1 MNVQRDPD
9 AILAEWLEE
18 GPTVLPEP
26 TRRAIAVVTRTT
38 NQTRRPIWMP
48 LRRPSMNPYARIAV
62 VATVLVLLVGGAL
75 YALTPTN
82 NGVGGPPGSPA
93 LSTPASSP
101 TPASSSAAPSSTAF
115 TSAAFKIPIGFT
127 LSDGWSIA
135 TDEQGEVSLEHGAAV
150 AAIMSL
156 DSMTVRGATSTAPWV
171 PWPDDVHAWLAG
183 RPEFSPTAAR
193 AGVVGGRR
201 GHRRRGLRP
210 GEDHRPR
217 RLAQVRDGSLGRLQ
231 HEGLRAWERP
241 PRRGQDGPEVR
252 ARGDDGW
259 PDRHLRRGKRLT
271 RSNPWD
277 LDLPLG
283 PPALPQS
290 GNASGPRSLSS
301 RASPEASSAGS
312 HEYG

>member
-1 MNVQRDPD
+1 MNIQRDPD

-26 TRRAIAVVTRTT
+26 TRRAIAVVTRTA

-82 NGVGGPPGSPA
+82 NGVGSPPGSPA
-93 LSTPASSP
+93 LSTPAPSP
-101 TPASSSAAPSSTAF
+101 TPSPASPSAATSSATSF
-115 TSAAFKIPIGFT
+115 TSAAFKVPIGFT

-156 DSMTVRGATSTAPWV
+156 DSTTVRGATSTAPWV

-193 AGVVGGRR
+193 TGVVGGRPAVIVDADYVR
-201 GHRRRGLRP
+201 EKITDHGDWLKYGKNHSDGYNMKGSGPGSVHLVVVKTGPKSGL
-210 GEDHRPR
+210 
-217 RLAQVRDGSLGRLQ
+217 VVMM
-231 HEGLRAWERP
+231 
-241 PRRGQDGPEVR
+241 DGPTDTFGG
-252 ARGDDGW
+252 ASASL
-259 PDRHLRRGKRLT
+259 DRILGTLT
-271 RSNPWD
+271 FR
-277 LDLPLG
+277 
-283 PPALPQS
+283 
-290 GNASGPRSLSS
+290 
-301 RASPEASSAGS
+301 
-312 HEYG
+312 

>member
-18 GPTVLPEP
+18 GPTVLPEQ

-48 LRRPSMNPYARIAV
+48 LRRPSMNPYARIAA

-101 TPASSSAAPSSTAF
+101 TPASSSAAPSSRAF

-135 TDEQGEVSLEHGAAV
+135 TDEQGEVSLRHGDAI

-156 DSMTVRGATSTAPWV
+156 DSLTVRGATSTAPLV
-171 PWPDDVHAWLAG
+171 PWPDDIHAWLAG
-183 RPEFSPTAAR
+183 RPEFRPTAAR
-193 AGVVGGRR
+193 AGVVGGRPAVIVDAEYVR
-201 GHRRRGLRP
+201 EKITDQGDWLRYGTGHSDGYNLNVSQP
-210 GEDHRPR
+210 GGIHLVVVKTSPKSGI
-217 RLAQVRDGSLGRLQ
+217 VVMM
-231 HEGLRAWERP
+231 
-241 PRRGQDGPEVR
+241 DGPTE
-252 ARGDDGW
+252 AFGGASASL
-259 PDRHLRRGKRLT
+259 DRL
-271 RSNPWD
+271 
-277 LDLPLG
+277 LG
-283 PPALPQS
+283 TL
-290 GNASGPRSLSS
+290 NFR
-301 RASPEASSAGS
+301 
-312 HEYG
+312 